1 MTALPSNLALVG
13 EDLARATLRDA
24 RRSLRRRRAVTL
36 TAIVAVLIVTATAA
50 VANGWLFNE
59 TPTTSAVPS
68 LGNVSG
74 SLPRTLLTGL
84 GPARRTLSSDATPS
98 GSVCLTLT
106 GFERNCV
113 PSFLASQHL
122 AWFVASPQPGKT
134 LVWGIVRDD
143 VVSVEAVS
151 ADGGTTTAQLGN
163 DAFYL
168 ELSGGP
174 PARLVA
180 RLLDGSTST
189 ATVPTCPTTDPECAS

>member
-1 MTALPSNLALVG
+1 M
-13 EDLARATLRDA
+13 
-24 RRSLRRRRAVTL
+24 TL

-68 LGNVSG
+68 LGNLNGSG
-74 SLPRTLLTGL
+74 PRTLLTGL

-113 PSFLASQHL
+113 PTFLASQHL
-122 AWFVASPQPGKT
+122 TWFVASPQPGQT

-143 VVSVEAVS
+143 VISVEAVS
-151 ADGGTTTAQLGN
+151 ATVAPPRRQLAN

-168 ELSGGP
+168 ELPGSP
-174 PARLVA
+174 DHLVIRLSN
-180 RLLDGSTST
+180 GSSEI
-189 ATVPTCPTTDPECAS
+189 VPVFPRPLTNLNC